1 MLRHRAVNVS
11 FQGFNVK
18 TVRSQG
24 FRLNI
29 WDIGG
34 QRKIRTYWRNYYDH
48 TDVLIFVI
56 DSADKRRFEEAKL
69 VLTELLDEDKLLN
82 VPILVFANKQDLKH
96 SAKAQEVA
104 DALNLDSIENRSWR
118 IQACSALTGV
128 GVEDGLTWLC
138 KEVKEHD
145 KKTKK

>member
-48 TDVLIFVI
+48 TDVLV
-56 DSADKRRFEEAKL
+56 RE
-69 VLTELLDEDKLLN
+69 T
-82 VPILVFANKQDLKH
+82 H
-96 SAKAQEVA
+96 
-104 DALNLDSIENRSWR
+104 
-118 IQACSALTGV
+118 
-128 GVEDGLTWLC
+128 DGPF
-138 KEVKEHD
+138 D
-145 KKTKK
+145 